1 MAPLKGL
8 VRVCEKA
15 VLEYQRLLQRLV
27 DILRAQIRCAT
38 IVTHCPRHYH
48 HQCFLVCLFV
58 CVCACVFVCYMCDVV
73 WFVAGAA
80 QLRGLGG
87 GGGCGASRGGD
98 GPDPGSRYGEKLIQ
112 QLMS

>member
-38 IVTHCPRHYH
+38 MSLTALVTTIINA
-48 HQCFLVCLFV
+48 FLIVCLSD
-58 CVCACVFVCYMCDVV
+58 M
-73 WFVAGAA
+73 
-80 QLRGLGG
+80 
-87 GGGCGASRGGD
+87 
-98 GPDPGSRYGEKLIQ
+98 
-112 QLMS
+112 